1 MAQPG
6 ADAGVVHRSV
16 PRADPRGGKS
26 CLTQQQSPQEP
37 AWACPAPPCSWPRRR
52 SSPPTWWPPA
62 GPTTPPFPLV
72 FLAFGRWL
80 IAFLILLP
88 LAAPALLRHRRAL
101 WRGLPT
107 LLPLAVLGM
116 GVAVAPQYIGA
127 QSTSATNIALIFS
140 CSPILVALLE
150 AVIWRK
156 PLSPLRAAGLALA
169 LGGVLVVLTRGDAW
183 ALARLAFGQGDLW
196 VLLAA
201 TGWALYT
208 VLQKRLAQPAVPDGA
223 RLAAMML
230 GGAIAL
236 APFAGIEAAT
246 GATPPWS
253 DPRLAAV
260 LLFLAVV
267 PSLGAYY
274 VYGRLIS
281 RAGPATAGLSMF
293 LVPVYA
299 ALLAWPLL
307 GEAPQLFHAY
317 GFVMI
322 LLGVKLASSR
332 MRATTAGA
340 AAPA

>member
-1 MAQPG
+1 MLLAAP
-6 ADAGVVHRSV
+6 ALFASNMVAARWAHDA
-16 PRADPRGGKS
+16 A
-26 CLTQQQSPQEP
+26 L
-37 AWACPAPPCSWPRRR
+37 PP
-52 SSPPTWWPPA
+52 
-62 GPTTPPFPLV
+62 V

-88 LAAPALLRHRRAL
+88 LAAPALLRHRQAL

-201 TGWALYT
+201 TGWAFYT
-208 VLQKRLAQPAVPDGA
+208 VLQKRLTLPAVPDGA

-246 GATPPWS
+246 GAIPPWS

-332 MRATTAGA
+332 MRTTTAGA

>member
-1 MAQPG
+1 MLLAAP
-6 ADAGVVHRSV
+6 ALFASNMVAARWAHDA
-16 PRADPRGGKS
+16 A
-26 CLTQQQSPQEP
+26 L
-37 AWACPAPPCSWPRRR
+37 PP
-52 SSPPTWWPPA
+52 
-62 GPTTPPFPLV
+62 V

-88 LAAPALLRHRRAL
+88 LAAPALLRHRQAL

-140 CSPILVALLE
+140 CSPILVALLG
-150 AVIWRK
+150 ALSWRK
-156 PLSPLRAAGLALA
+156 PLPPLRAAGLALA
-169 LGGVLVVLTRGDAW
+169 LGGVLVVLTRGDASV
-183 ALARLAFGQGDLW
+183 LARLAFGQGDLW

-201 TGWALYT
+201 TGWAFYT
-208 VLQKRLAQPAVPDGA
+208 VLQKRLTLPAVPDGA

-230 GGAIAL
+230 GGAIAR
-236 APFAGIEAAT
+236 APFAAIEPPA
-246 GATPPWS
+246 GATPPWT

>member
-1 MAQPG
+1 MLLTAP
-6 ADAGVVHRSV
+6 ALFASNMVAARWAHDAS
-16 PRADPRGGKS
+16 
-26 CLTQQQSPQEP
+26 L
-37 AWACPAPPCSWPRRR
+37 PP
-52 SSPPTWWPPA
+52 
-62 GPTTPPFPLV
+62 V

-80 IAFLILLP
+80 LALLILLP
-88 LAAPALLRHRRAL
+88 LAAPALRAHRRAL
-101 WRGLPT
+101 WRGLPA

-127 QSTSATNIALIFS
+127 QTTSATNIALIFS

-150 AVIWRK
+150 ALVWRK
-156 PLSPLRAAGLALA
+156 PLSALRAAGLGLA
-169 LGGVLVVLTRGDAW
+169 LGGVLVVLSRGDLQ
-183 ALARLAFGQGDLW
+183 ALTRLAFGQGDLW

-201 TGWALYT
+201 TGWAFYT
-208 VLQKRLAQPAVPDGA
+208 VLQKRLTLPAVPDSA
-223 RLAAMML
+223 RLATMML
-230 GGAIAL
+230 GGVLAL
-236 APFAGIEAAT
+236 APFAGIEAAA
-246 GATPPWS
+246 GATPPWT

-281 RAGPATAGLSMF
+281 QAGPATAGLSMF

-307 GEAPQLFHAY
+307 GETPQLFHAY

-322 LLGVKLASSR
+322 LMGVKMASSR
-332 MRATTAGA
+332 MRAGA
-340 AAPA
+340 ATVAAPA

>member
-1 MAQPG
+1 MLLAAP
-6 ADAGVVHRSV
+6 ALFASNMVAARWAHDA
-16 PRADPRGGKS
+16 A
-26 CLTQQQSPQEP
+26 L
-37 AWACPAPPCSWPRRR
+37 PP
-52 SSPPTWWPPA
+52 
-62 GPTTPPFPLV
+62 V

-88 LAAPALLRHRRAL
+88 LAAPALLRHRQAL

-150 AVIWRK
+150 AIIWRK

>member
-1 MAQPG
+1 MLLAAP
-6 ADAGVVHRSV
+6 ALFASNMVAARWAHDA
-16 PRADPRGGKS
+16 A
-26 CLTQQQSPQEP
+26 L
-37 AWACPAPPCSWPRRR
+37 PP
-52 SSPPTWWPPA
+52 
-62 GPTTPPFPLV
+62 V

-150 AVIWRK
+150 AIIWRK

-246 GATPPWS
+246 GATPPWT

>member
-1 MAQPG
+1 MLLAAP
-6 ADAGVVHRSV
+6 ALFASNMVAARWAHDA
-16 PRADPRGGKS
+16 A
-26 CLTQQQSPQEP
+26 L
-37 AWACPAPPCSWPRRR
+37 PP
-52 SSPPTWWPPA
+52 
-62 GPTTPPFPLV
+62 V

-88 LAAPALLRHRRAL
+88 LAAPALLRHRQAL

-201 TGWALYT
+201 TGWAFYT

-246 GATPPWS
+246 GAIPPWS

-332 MRATTAGA
+332 MRTATAGA

>member
-1 MAQPG
+1 MLLTAP
-6 ADAGVVHRSV
+6 ALFASNMVAARWAHDAS
-16 PRADPRGGKS
+16 
-26 CLTQQQSPQEP
+26 L
-37 AWACPAPPCSWPRRR
+37 PP
-52 SSPPTWWPPA
+52 
-62 GPTTPPFPLV
+62 V

-80 IAFLILLP
+80 LALLILLP
-88 LAAPALLRHRRAL
+88 LAAPALRQHRRAL
-101 WRGLPT
+101 WRGLPA

-127 QSTSATNIALIFS
+127 QTTSATNIALIFS

-150 AVIWRK
+150 ALIWRK
-156 PLSPLRAAGLALA
+156 PLSALRAAGLGLA
-169 LGGVLVVLTRGDAW
+169 LGGVLVVLSRGDLQ

-208 VLQKRLAQPAVPDGA
+208 VLQKRLTLPAVPDHA
-223 RLAAMML
+223 RLATMML
-230 GGAIAL
+230 GGVLAL
-236 APFAGIEAAT
+236 APFAGIEAAA
-246 GATPPWS
+246 GATPPWT

-281 RAGPATAGLSMF
+281 QAGPATAGLSMF

-307 GEAPQLFHAY
+307 GETPQLFHAY

-322 LLGVKLASSR
+322 LMGVKMASTR
-332 MRATTAGA
+332 MRTGAATA

>member
-1 MAQPG
+1 MLLAAP
-6 ADAGVVHRSV
+6 ALFASNMVAARWAHDA
-16 PRADPRGGKS
+16 A
-26 CLTQQQSPQEP
+26 L
-37 AWACPAPPCSWPRRR
+37 PP
-52 SSPPTWWPPA
+52 
-62 GPTTPPFPLV
+62 V

-88 LAAPALLRHRRAL
+88 LAGPALLRHRQAL
-101 WRGLPT
+101 WHGLPT

-156 PLSPLRAAGLALA
+156 PLSPLRATGLTLA

-201 TGWALYT
+201 TGWAFYT
-208 VLQKRLAQPAVPDGA
+208 VLQKRLTLPAVPDGA

-236 APFAGIEAAT
+236 APFAGIEAAA
-246 GATPPWS
+246 GAVAPWS

-307 GEAPQLFHAY
+307 GETPQLFHAY

>member
-1 MAQPG
+1 MLLAAP
-6 ADAGVVHRSV
+6 ALFASNMVAARWAHDA
-16 PRADPRGGKS
+16 A
-26 CLTQQQSPQEP
+26 L
-37 AWACPAPPCSWPRRR
+37 PP
-52 SSPPTWWPPA
+52 
-62 GPTTPPFPLV
+62 V

-88 LAAPALLRHRRAL
+88 LAAPALLRHRQAL

-156 PLSPLRAAGLALA
+156 PLLPLRAAGLALA

-201 TGWALYT
+201 TGWAFYT

-246 GATPPWS
+246 GAIPPWS

-332 MRATTAGA
+332 MRTATAGA

>member
-1 MAQPG
+1 MLLAAP
-6 ADAGVVHRSV
+6 ALFASNMVAARWAHDA
-16 PRADPRGGKS
+16 A
-26 CLTQQQSPQEP
+26 L
-37 AWACPAPPCSWPRRR
+37 PP
-52 SSPPTWWPPA
+52 
-62 GPTTPPFPLV
+62 V

-260 LLFLAVV
+260 LLFLAAV

>member
-1 MAQPG
+1 MSHASALPARSG
-6 ADAGVVHRSV
+6 LGLSGTAMLLTAPALFASNMVAARWAHDAS
-16 PRADPRGGKS
+16 
-26 CLTQQQSPQEP
+26 L
-37 AWACPAPPCSWPRRR
+37 PP
-52 SSPPTWWPPA
+52 
-62 GPTTPPFPLV
+62 V

-80 IAFLILLP
+80 IALLILLP
-88 LAAPALLRHRRAL
+88 IALPALRAHRRAL
-101 WRGLPT
+101 WRGLPA

-127 QSTSATNIALIFS
+127 QTTSATNIALIFS

-150 AVIWRK
+150 ALIWRK
-156 PLSPLRAAGLALA
+156 ALSAVRATGLALA
-169 LGGVLVVLTRGDAW
+169 LCGVLIVLSRGDAH

-201 TGWALYT
+201 TGWAFYT
-208 VLQKRLAQPAVPDGA
+208 VLQKRLTLPAVPDSA
-223 RLAAMML
+223 RLATMML
-230 GGAIAL
+230 GGVLAL
-236 APFAGIEAAT
+236 APFAGIEAAA
-246 GATPPWS
+246 GATPPWT

-260 LLFLAVV
+260 LLFLAIV

-281 RAGPATAGLSMF
+281 QAGPATAGLSMF

-307 GEAPQLFHAY
+307 GETPQLFHAY

-322 LLGVKLASSR
+322 LMGVKLASSR
-332 MRATTAGA
+332 IRARA
-340 AAPA
+340 AAKTAPA

>member
-1 MAQPG
+1 MVA
-6 ADAGVVHRSV
+6 ARWAHDA
-16 PRADPRGGKS
+16 A
-26 CLTQQQSPQEP
+26 L
-37 AWACPAPPCSWPRRR
+37 PP
-52 SSPPTWWPPA
+52 
-62 GPTTPPFPLV
+62 V

-88 LAAPALLRHRRAL
+88 LAAPALLRHRQAL

>member
-1 MAQPG
+1 MLLTAP
-6 ADAGVVHRSV
+6 ALFASNMVAARWAHDAS
-16 PRADPRGGKS
+16 
-26 CLTQQQSPQEP
+26 L
-37 AWACPAPPCSWPRRR
+37 PP
-52 SSPPTWWPPA
+52 
-62 GPTTPPFPLV
+62 V

-80 IAFLILLP
+80 LALLILLP
-88 LAAPALLRHRRAL
+88 LAAPALRTHRRAL
-101 WRGLPT
+101 WRGLPA

-127 QSTSATNIALIFS
+127 QTTSATNIALIFS

-150 AVIWRK
+150 ALIWRK
-156 PLSPLRAAGLALA
+156 PLSALRAAGLALA
-169 LGGVLVVLTRGDAW
+169 LGGVLVVLSRGDAQ

-201 TGWALYT
+201 TGWAFYT
-208 VLQKRLAQPAVPDGA
+208 VLQKRLPLPAVPASA
-223 RLAAMML
+223 RLAVMML
-230 GGAIAL
+230 GGVLAL
-236 APFAGIEAAT
+236 APFAGIEAAA
-246 GATPPWS
+246 GVTPPWT

-281 RAGPATAGLSMF
+281 QAGPATAGLSMF

-322 LLGVKLASSR
+322 LIGVKLASSR
-332 MRATTAGA
+332 MRANEAMATATA
-340 AAPA
+340 AAPTAARA

>member
-1 MAQPG
+1 MPNTAAPAKPG
-6 ADAGVVHRSV
+6 LGLSGAVMLFSAPALFASNMVAARWAHDAN
-16 PRADPRGGKS
+16 
-26 CLTQQQSPQEP
+26 L
-37 AWACPAPPCSWPRRR
+37 PP
-52 SSPPTWWPPA
+52 
-62 GPTTPPFPLV
+62 V

-80 IAFLILLP
+80 IALLILLP
-88 LAAPALLRHRRAL
+88 FALPALRTHRRAL
-101 WRGLPT
+101 WRGLPA

-127 QSTSATNIALIFS
+127 QTTSATNIALIFS
-140 CSPILVALLE
+140 CSPLLVTLLE

-156 PLSPLRAAGLALA
+156 PLSAPRAAGLALA
-169 LGGVLVVLTRGDAW
+169 LGGVLVVLTRGDANV
-183 ALARLAFGQGDLW
+183 LARLAFGQGDLW

-201 TGWALYT
+201 TGWAFYT
-208 VLQKRLAQPAVPDGA
+208 VLQKRLTLPAVPDSA
-223 RLAAMML
+223 RLATMML
-230 GGAIAL
+230 GGALAL
-236 APFAGIEAAT
+236 APFAGIEAAAGMAPAWT
-246 GATPPWS
+246 

-281 RAGPATAGLSMF
+281 VAGPATAGLSMF

-317 GFVMI
+317 GFAMI
-322 LLGVKLASSR
+322 LLGVKLAASR
-332 MRATTAGA
+332 LRPATA
-340 AAPA
+340 AAAA

>member
-1 MAQPG
+1 MSHAAAVPARTG
-6 ADAGVVHRSV
+6 LGLSGTAMLLAAPALFASNMVAARWAHDA
-16 PRADPRGGKS
+16 A
-26 CLTQQQSPQEP
+26 L
-37 AWACPAPPCSWPRRR
+37 PP
-52 SSPPTWWPPA
+52 
-62 GPTTPPFPLV
+62 V

-88 LAAPALLRHRRAL
+88 LAAPALLRHRQAL
-101 WRGLPT
+101 WHGLPT

-246 GATPPWS
+246 GAIPPWS

-332 MRATTAGA
+332 MRTATAGA

>member
-1 MAQPG
+1 MSHAAAVPARTG
-6 ADAGVVHRSV
+6 LGVSGTAMLLAAPALFASNMVAARWAHDA
-16 PRADPRGGKS
+16 A
-26 CLTQQQSPQEP
+26 L
-37 AWACPAPPCSWPRRR
+37 PP
-52 SSPPTWWPPA
+52 
-62 GPTTPPFPLV
+62 V

-88 LAAPALLRHRRAL
+88 LAAPALLRHRQAL

-150 AVIWRK
+150 AIIWRK

-201 TGWALYT
+201 TGWAFYT
-208 VLQKRLAQPAVPDGA
+208 VLQKRLTLPAVPDGA

-236 APFAGIEAAT
+236 APFAGIEAAV

-322 LLGVKLASSR
+322 LSGVKLASLR
-332 MRATTAGA
+332 MRTTTAGA

>member
-1 MAQPG
+1 MLLAAP
-6 ADAGVVHRSV
+6 ALFASNMVAARWAHDA
-16 PRADPRGGKS
+16 A
-26 CLTQQQSPQEP
+26 L
-37 AWACPAPPCSWPRRR
+37 PP
-52 SSPPTWWPPA
+52 
-62 GPTTPPFPLV
+62 V

-274 VYGRLIS
+274 VYGRLIC

-332 MRATTAGA
+332 VRATTAGA

>member
-1 MAQPG
+1 MLFSAP
-6 ADAGVVHRSV
+6 ALFASNMVAARWAHDAN
-16 PRADPRGGKS
+16 
-26 CLTQQQSPQEP
+26 L
-37 AWACPAPPCSWPRRR
+37 PP
-52 SSPPTWWPPA
+52 
-62 GPTTPPFPLV
+62 V

-80 IAFLILLP
+80 IALLILLP
-88 LAAPALLRHRRAL
+88 FALPALRTHRRAL
-101 WRGLPT
+101 WRGLPA

-127 QSTSATNIALIFS
+127 QTTSATNIALIFS
-140 CSPILVALLE
+140 CSPLLVTLLE

-156 PLSPLRAAGLALA
+156 PLYAPRAAGLALA
-169 LGGVLVVLTRGDAW
+169 LGGVLVVLTRGDANV
-183 ALARLAFGQGDLW
+183 LARLAFGQGDLW

-201 TGWALYT
+201 TGWAFYT
-208 VLQKRLAQPAVPDGA
+208 VLQKRLTLPAVPDSA
-223 RLAAMML
+223 RLATMML
-230 GGAIAL
+230 GGALAL
-236 APFAGIEAAT
+236 APFAGIEAAAGMAPAWT
-246 GATPPWS
+246 

-281 RAGPATAGLSMF
+281 VAGPATAGLSMF

-317 GFVMI
+317 GFAMI
-322 LLGVKLASSR
+322 LLGVKLAASQLR
-332 MRATTAGA
+332 PA
-340 AAPA
+340 AAAAAA

>member
-1 MAQPG
+1 MPNTAAPAKPG
-6 ADAGVVHRSV
+6 LGLSGAVMLFSAPALFASNMVAARWAHDAN
-16 PRADPRGGKS
+16 
-26 CLTQQQSPQEP
+26 L
-37 AWACPAPPCSWPRRR
+37 PP
-52 SSPPTWWPPA
+52 
-62 GPTTPPFPLV
+62 V

-80 IAFLILLP
+80 IALLILLP
-88 LAAPALLRHRRAL
+88 FALPALRTHRRAL
-101 WRGLPT
+101 WRGLPA

-127 QSTSATNIALIFS
+127 QTTSATNIALIFS
-140 CSPILVALLE
+140 CSPLLVTLLE

-156 PLSPLRAAGLALA
+156 PLYAPRAAGLALA
-169 LGGVLVVLTRGDAW
+169 LGGVLVVLTRGDANV
-183 ALARLAFGQGDLW
+183 LARLAFGQGDLW

-201 TGWALYT
+201 TGWAFYT
-208 VLQKRLAQPAVPDGA
+208 VLQKRLTLPAVPDSA
-223 RLAAMML
+223 RLATMML
-230 GGAIAL
+230 GGALAL
-236 APFAGIEAAT
+236 APFAGIEAAAGMAPAWT
-246 GATPPWS
+246 

-281 RAGPATAGLSMF
+281 VAGPATAGLSMF

-317 GFVMI
+317 GFAMI
-322 LLGVKLASSR
+322 LLGVKLAASR
-332 MRATTAGA
+332 LRPA
-340 AAPA
+340 AAAAAA

>member
-1 MAQPG
+1 MLLAAP
-6 ADAGVVHRSV
+6 ALFASNMVAARWAHDA
-16 PRADPRGGKS
+16 A
-26 CLTQQQSPQEP
+26 L
-37 AWACPAPPCSWPRRR
+37 PP
-52 SSPPTWWPPA
+52 
-62 GPTTPPFPLV
+62 V

-150 AVIWRK
+150 AIIWRK

-230 GGAIAL
+230 GGAVAL

>member
-1 MAQPG
+1 MLLAAP
-6 ADAGVVHRSV
+6 ALFASNMVAARWAHDA
-16 PRADPRGGKS
+16 A
-26 CLTQQQSPQEP
+26 L
-37 AWACPAPPCSWPRRR
+37 PP
-52 SSPPTWWPPA
+52 
-62 GPTTPPFPLV
+62 V

-80 IAFLILLP
+80 VAFLILLP
-88 LAAPALLRHRRAL
+88 LAAPALLRHRQAL

-150 AVIWRK
+150 AAIWRK
-156 PLSPLRAAGLALA
+156 PLPPLRAMGLMLA

-183 ALARLAFGQGDLW
+183 TLARLAFGQGDLW

-201 TGWALYT
+201 TGWAFYT
-208 VLQKRLAQPAVPDGA
+208 VLQKRLTVPAVPDGA

-236 APFAGIEAAT
+236 APFAGVEAAA
-246 GATPPWS
+246 GAIPPWS

-307 GEAPQLFHAY
+307 GETPQLFHAY

-332 MRATTAGA
+332 MRTTTAGA

>member
-1 MAQPG
+1 MSHAAAVPARTG
-6 ADAGVVHRSV
+6 LGLSGTAMLLAAPALFASNMVAARWAHDA
-16 PRADPRGGKS
+16 A
-26 CLTQQQSPQEP
+26 L
-37 AWACPAPPCSWPRRR
+37 PP
-52 SSPPTWWPPA
+52 
-62 GPTTPPFPLV
+62 V

-88 LAAPALLRHRRAL
+88 LAAPALLRHRQAL

-183 ALARLAFGQGDLW
+183 ALARLAFGQGDLLA
-196 VLLAA
+196 LLAA

>member
-1 MAQPG
+1 MLLAAP
-6 ADAGVVHRSV
+6 ALFASNMVAARWAHDA
-16 PRADPRGGKS
+16 A
-26 CLTQQQSPQEP
+26 L
-37 AWACPAPPCSWPRRR
+37 PP
-52 SSPPTWWPPA
+52 
-62 GPTTPPFPLV
+62 V

-88 LAAPALLRHRRAL
+88 LAAPALLRHRQAL

-150 AVIWRK
+150 AIIWRK

-332 MRATTAGA
+332 MRATTGGA

>member
-1 MAQPG
+1 MLLAAP
-6 ADAGVVHRSV
+6 ALFASNMVAARWAHDA
-16 PRADPRGGKS
+16 A
-26 CLTQQQSPQEP
+26 L
-37 AWACPAPPCSWPRRR
+37 PP
-52 SSPPTWWPPA
+52 
-62 GPTTPPFPLV
+62 V

-88 LAAPALLRHRRAL
+88 LAAPALLRHRQAL

-156 PLSPLRAAGLALA
+156 PLSPLRAAGLTLA

-208 VLQKRLAQPAVPDGA
+208 VLQKRLALPAVPDGA

-230 GGAIAL
+230 GGASAR
-236 APFAGIEAAT
+236 APCAGIDAAT

>member
-1 MAQPG
+1 MLLAAP
-6 ADAGVVHRSV
+6 ALFASNMVAARWAHDA
-16 PRADPRGGKS
+16 A
-26 CLTQQQSPQEP
+26 L
-37 AWACPAPPCSWPRRR
+37 PP
-52 SSPPTWWPPA
+52 
-62 GPTTPPFPLV
+62 V

-88 LAAPALLRHRRAL
+88 LAAPALLRHRQAL

-201 TGWALYT
+201 TGWAVYT
-208 VLQKRLAQPAVPDGA
+208 VLQKRLTLPAVPDGA

-246 GATPPWS
+246 GAIPPWS

-332 MRATTAGA
+332 MRTATAGA

>member
-1 MAQPG
+1 MSHAAAVPARTG
-6 ADAGVVHRSV
+6 LGLSGTAMLLAAPALFASNMVAARWAHDA
-16 PRADPRGGKS
+16 A
-26 CLTQQQSPQEP
+26 L
-37 AWACPAPPCSWPRRR
+37 PP
-52 SSPPTWWPPA
+52 
-62 GPTTPPFPLV
+62 V

-88 LAAPALLRHRRAL
+88 LAAPALLRHRQAL

-332 MRATTAGA
+332 VRATTAGA

>member
-1 MAQPG
+1 MSHAAAVPARTGLGLSG
-6 ADAGVVHRSV
+6 AAMLLAAPALFASNMVAARWAHDA
-16 PRADPRGGKS
+16 A
-26 CLTQQQSPQEP
+26 L
-37 AWACPAPPCSWPRRR
+37 PP
-52 SSPPTWWPPA
+52 
-62 GPTTPPFPLV
+62 V

-80 IAFLILLP
+80 LAFLILLP
-88 LAAPALLRHRRAL
+88 LAAPALLRHRQAL

-156 PLSPLRAAGLALA
+156 PLSPLRATGLVLA

-201 TGWALYT
+201 TGWAFYT
-208 VLQKRLAQPAVPDGA
+208 VLQKRLTLPAVPDGA

-236 APFAGIEAAT
+236 APFAGIEAAA

-260 LLFLAVV
+260 LLFLAIV

-332 MRATTAGA
+332 MRTTAAGA

>member
-1 MAQPG
+1 MSHAAAVPARTG
-6 ADAGVVHRSV
+6 LGLSGTAMLLAAPALFASNMVAARWAHDA
-16 PRADPRGGKS
+16 A
-26 CLTQQQSPQEP
+26 L
-37 AWACPAPPCSWPRRR
+37 PP
-52 SSPPTWWPPA
+52 
-62 GPTTPPFPLV
+62 V

-88 LAAPALLRHRRAL
+88 LAAPALLRHRQAL

-150 AVIWRK
+150 AIIWRK

-246 GATPPWS
+246 GAIPPWS

-332 MRATTAGA
+332 MRTATAGA

>member
-1 MAQPG
+1 MLLTAP
-6 ADAGVVHRSV
+6 ALFASNMVAARWAHDAS
-16 PRADPRGGKS
+16 
-26 CLTQQQSPQEP
+26 L
-37 AWACPAPPCSWPRRR
+37 PP
-52 SSPPTWWPPA
+52 
-62 GPTTPPFPLV
+62 V

-80 IAFLILLP
+80 LALLILLP
-88 LAAPALLRHRRAL
+88 LAAPALRAHRRAL

-127 QSTSATNIALIFS
+127 QTTSATNIALIFS

-150 AVIWRK
+150 ALIWRK
-156 PLSPLRAAGLALA
+156 PLSALRAAGLGLA
-169 LGGVLVVLTRGDAW
+169 LGGVLVVLSRGDLQT
-183 ALARLAFGQGDLW
+183 LARLAFGQGDLW

-201 TGWALYT
+201 TGWAFYT
-208 VLQKRLAQPAVPDGA
+208 VLQKRLTLPAVPDHA
-223 RLAAMML
+223 RLATMML
-230 GGAIAL
+230 GGVLAL
-236 APFAGIEAAT
+236 APFAGIEAAA
-246 GATPPWS
+246 GATAPWTH
-253 DPRLAAV
+253 PRLAAV

-281 RAGPATAGLSMF
+281 QAGPATAGLSMF

-307 GEAPQLFHAY
+307 GETPQLFHAY

-322 LLGVKLASSR
+322 LMGVKMAS
-332 MRATTAGA
+332 MRLRTGAATA

>member
-1 MAQPG
+1 MSHAAAVPARTG
-6 ADAGVVHRSV
+6 LGLSSTAMLLTAPALFASNMVAARWAHDAS
-16 PRADPRGGKS
+16 
-26 CLTQQQSPQEP
+26 L
-37 AWACPAPPCSWPRRR
+37 PP
-52 SSPPTWWPPA
+52 
-62 GPTTPPFPLV
+62 V

-80 IAFLILLP
+80 LALLILLP
-88 LAAPALLRHRRAL
+88 LAAPALRAHRRAL
-101 WRGLPT
+101 WRGLPA

-127 QSTSATNIALIFS
+127 QTTSATNIALIFS

-150 AVIWRK
+150 ALIWRK
-156 PLSPLRAAGLALA
+156 PLSALRAAGLGLA
-169 LGGVLVVLTRGDAW
+169 LGGVLVVLSRGDLQ
-183 ALARLAFGQGDLW
+183 ALTRLAFGQGDLW

-201 TGWALYT
+201 TGWAFYT
-208 VLQKRLAQPAVPDGA
+208 VLQKRLTLPAVPDSA
-223 RLAAMML
+223 RLATMML
-230 GGAIAL
+230 GGVLAL
-236 APFAGIEAAT
+236 APFAGIEAAA
-246 GATPPWS
+246 GATPPWT

-281 RAGPATAGLSMF
+281 QAGPATAGLSMF

-307 GEAPQLFHAY
+307 GETPQLFHAY

-322 LLGVKLASSR
+322 LMGVKMASSR
-332 MRATTAGA
+332 MRAGA
-340 AAPA
+340 ATVAAPA

>member
-1 MAQPG
+1 MLLAAP
-6 ADAGVVHRSV
+6 ALFASNMVAARWAHDA
-16 PRADPRGGKS
+16 A
-26 CLTQQQSPQEP
+26 L
-37 AWACPAPPCSWPRRR
+37 PP
-52 SSPPTWWPPA
+52 
-62 GPTTPPFPLV
+62 V

-88 LAAPALLRHRRAL
+88 LAAPALLRHRQAL

-246 GATPPWS
+246 GAIPPWS

-332 MRATTAGA
+332 MRTATAGA

>member
-1 MAQPG
+1 MSHVAAVPARTG
-6 ADAGVVHRSV
+6 LGLSGTAMLLAAPALFASNMVAARWAHDA
-16 PRADPRGGKS
+16 A
-26 CLTQQQSPQEP
+26 L
-37 AWACPAPPCSWPRRR
+37 PP
-52 SSPPTWWPPA
+52 
-62 GPTTPPFPLV
+62 V

-88 LAAPALLRHRRAL
+88 LAAPALLRHRQAL

-150 AVIWRK
+150 AIIWRK